1 MTIRGLFSL
10 KIQKQFSKFQKIERN
25 KNIGITLSIAKV
37 FLLVSSI
44 ILKKWEELNRFI
56 EKKKKC
62 LKLTK
67 DFKPKNP

>member
-1 MTIRGLFSL
+1 MTIRCLFSL
-10 KIQKQFSKFQKIERN
+10 KIQKQFSKFQIIERN
-25 KNIGITLSIAKV
+25 KNIGVTLSIAKV

-44 ILKKWEELNRFI
+44 MLKKWEELNRCI